1 MQLDGNWFS
10 FCAIFSEIVLV
21 ISKWTC
27 TVGLFDFEIVQMISD
42 QIVLYSVQLSLF
54 IITLSF
60 HKAELQYLARF
71 WQLKTYWK
79 PK

>member
-54 IITLSF
+54 IIT
-60 HKAELQYLARF
+60 
-71 WQLKTYWK
+71 
-79 PK
+79 

>member
-10 FCAIFSEIVLV
+10 
-21 ISKWTC
+21 
-27 TVGLFDFEIVQMISD
+27 LFDFEIVQMISD

-71 WQLKTYWK
+71 
-79 PK
+79 

>member
-10 FCAIFSEIVLV
+10 FCVIFSEIILV

-42 QIVLYSVQLSLF
+42 QIVLYLVQLSLF

-60 HKAELQYLARF
+60 HKAELQYLAMF
-71 WQLKTYWK
+71 WQLKT
-79 PK
+79 

>member
-10 FCAIFSEIVLV
+10 
-21 ISKWTC
+21 
-27 TVGLFDFEIVQMISD
+27 LFDFEIVQMISD

-60 HKAELQYLARF
+60 QKAELQYLARF

>member
-1 MQLDGNWFS
+1 MVIGFPFVQF
-10 FCAIFSEIVLV
+10 FSEIILV

-27 TVGLFDFEIVQMISD
+27 SVGLFDFEIVQMISD

-54 IITLSF
+54 IIPLSF
-60 HKAELQYLARF
+60 HKAELQYLDRF

>member
-10 FCAIFSEIVLV
+10 FCVIFSEIILV

-42 QIVLYSVQLSLF
+42 QIVLYLVQLSLF
-54 IITLSF
+54 ITTLSF
-60 HKAELQYLARF
+60 HKAESQYLAIF
-71 WQLKTYWK
+71 WQLKT
-79 PK
+79 